1 MNCLKYI
8 TFSIAL
14 SSIGSLVGCAY
25 DHEHPTRA
33 KDLVPLIPVEANE
46 SLQPEHGL
54 RFDFELTNRLLD
66 NLVNKG
72 AELCFPASVVQAK
85 LRKDRIAHELEGGLM
100 HDAANDIIIQRRL
113 LSRLERQLD
122 YVKQYEICEV
132 PATTIETSSSKG
144 ATENIWEKLDKLLNS
159 DNQFAFNSSELNPK
173 YIVRLAEAVSLLR
186 ELPEHHLE
194 ITGHADS
201 YGREEYNRAL
211 SMARAK
217 QVGRYLQIMGIKPER
232 ISVSAVGSESPLL
245 PGGQA
250 EKRLV
255 NRRVSIN
262 LIEVS
267 GDKEV
272 NSYKKTSSDK
282 KENSDENY

>member
-1 MNCLKYI
+1 MNHLKYVM
-8 TFSIAL
+8 FSIAVL
-14 SSIGSLVGCAY
+14 SLVGPLAGCAY
-25 DHEHPTRA
+25 NHEHPVKA
-33 KDLVPLIPVEANE
+33 KNLSPLIPVEANE

-66 NLVNKG
+66 NLVSKG

-85 LRKDRIAHELEGGLM
+85 LRKNRIAHELEGGLM

-122 YVKQYEICEV
+122 YVKQYEVCEV
-132 PATTIETSSSKG
+132 PATTIEVSNSEASS
-144 ATENIWEKLDKLLNS
+144 ENIWETLDKLLNS

-186 ELPEHHLE
+186 ELPEYHLE

-217 QVGRYLQIMGIKPER
+217 QVGRYLQIMGIMPER
-232 ISVSAVGSESPLL
+232 IRVSAVGSESPLI
-245 PGGQA
+245 PGREA
-250 EKRLV
+250 AKRLV

-262 LIEVS
+262 LIQM
-267 GDKEV
+267 
-272 NSYKKTSSDK
+272 TSEISDK
-282 KENSDENY
+282 KEHRNESP